1 MILFIVLWLLCGLI
15 VDLMIVVV
23 DLRRQ
28 KFDPNYFDSKTC
40 MVITALFLYGLLSLF
55 LVCGAMLFIKVKEKK
70 YSINFRISK
79 LLYNIANIGINKKHK
94 TNAERLSDLLKGN
107 DNSID
112 SASDEI
118 WNMTKLNDEFEDYHR
133 LRDWLKEECEESK
146 CTSK

>member
-15 VDLMIVVV
+15 TDLMVVIV

-28 KFDPNYFDSKTC
+28 KFDPNYFDSNTC
-40 MVITALFLYGLLSLF
+40 MVITALFLCGLLSLF

-107 DNSID
+107 DSSID

-118 WNMTKLNDEFEDYHR
+118 WNMTKLNDEFEDYHQ

-146 CTSK
+146 CISK